1 MFKFENLNIWI
12 LSCPNNGLMTKI
24 LHLKDRIIDL
34 FTTSIFKMTNSDIIN
49 DECSGFSFHK
59 IIKKKPRGP

>member
-1 MFKFENLNIWI
+1 
-12 LSCPNNGLMTKI
+12 MTKI
-24 LHLKDRIIDL
+24 LHLKDRIMNL

-59 IIKKKPRGP
+59 IIKKNQEAHKSWALSVI

>member
-1 MFKFENLNIWI
+1 
-12 LSCPNNGLMTKI
+12 MTKI

-59 IIKKKPRGP
+59 IIKKKNQEAHKSWALSVI